1 MTVKNKIMI
10 NATDLKPFYLYSSC
24 LHYKFKLYKIVE
36 AQLIKLI
43 YFQMIFVGQCGKRI
57 MRFCLIP
64 ENSCSY
70 IILQGKITASISPA

>member
-36 AQLIKLI
+36 AATDKINLLPNDLCQAMREKDYAVLFDTRKQL
-43 YFQMIFVGQCGKRI
+43 
-57 MRFCLIP
+57 
-64 ENSCSY
+64 
-70 IILQGKITASISPA
+70 